1 MKTALVTGAGRGIG
15 RAIALSLANAGY
27 DVLVHAH
34 ASRTHALE
42 TARDVALRGRSA
54 RVCIEDLSSGA
65 GVDALIA
72 EVLHA
77 TDHLDVLVCSAAV
90 FKKHPLAELTRADF
104 TRMHAV
110 NVEAPLFL
118 TRGLLPALENGGG
131 VVVNMLDGF
140 ERAPKG
146 FAPYAATRAALE
158 SLTRSLAVELAPRVR
173 VVGVR
178 PGLVD
183 FPDWVGDDARQ
194 RLLKR
199 VPQGRL
205 ATPDEVARAVTWLAT
220 EAGYVT
226 GHVLAVDG
234 GRAVA
239 P

>member
-1 MKTALVTGAGRGIG
+1 VKTALVTGAGRGIG
-15 RAIALSLANAGY
+15 RAIALSLADAGY

-34 ASRTHALE
+34 TSRTHALE

-54 RVCIEDLSSGA
+54 RVCIEDLSTARGT
-65 GVDALIA
+65 DALIA

-77 TDHLDVLVCSAAV
+77 TDGLDVLVCSAGV
-90 FKKHPLAELTRADF
+90 FEKCALTELTRADF
-104 TRMHAV
+104 ARMHAV

-118 TRGLLPALENGGG
+118 TRGLLSALQKKSG
-131 VVVNMLDGF
+131 VVVNLLDGF
-140 ERAPKG
+140 ERAPPG
-146 FAPYAATRAALE
+146 FAAYAATRAALE
-158 SLTRSLAVELAPRVR
+158 SLTRTLAVELAPRVR

-183 FPDWVGDDARQ
+183 FPDWVDDEARR

-199 VPQGRL
+199 VPQARL
-205 ATPDEVARAVTWLAT
+205 GTPIDIARAVTWLCA
-220 EAGYVT
+220 EANYVT

-234 GRAVA
+234 GRSVA